1 MGGAGILLLALTI
14 FPLVFSLILSLHKW
28 SVTKPGPWK
37 FVGLL
42 NYFEIIKDGV
52 FWRIIRNTFVFTIS
66 AVLLQFTIGIGLA
79 NMLNK
84 ELRGEGVFRSV
95 LVMPMMIPPILV
107 GLIWL
112 FMYKKDFGIINN
124 MLSLLS
130 IDPISWLS
138 KPMNAMPAII
148 IADTWQWT
156 PFMFLLFL
164 AGIRSLPIEIY
175 ESARMDGASSWQLFR
190 FITLPLLKPIILIAV
205 IIRFMDAFR
214 IFDKIFQLTGGGPG
228 VATETISLYIYRN
241 GLRYFNMG
249 YATALSYLSLIFI
262 VGFSIIYIKI
272 LQSWRK

>member
-1 MGGAGILLLALTI
+1 MSGAGLMLLALTI
-14 FPLVFSLILSLHKW
+14 FPLAFSLILSLHKW
-28 SVTKPGPWK
+28 SLTKPGPWK

-42 NYFEIIKDGV
+42 NYYEIIKDDV

-66 AVLLQFTIGIGLA
+66 AVSLQFVIGIGLA
-79 NMLNK
+79 NLLNK

-124 MLSLLS
+124 MLSLLR
-130 IDPISWLS
+130 IDPITWLS
-138 KPMNAMPAII
+138 KPITAMPAII

-164 AGIRSLPIEIY
+164 AGLKSLPIEIY
-175 ESARMDGASSWQLFR
+175 ESARIDGASSWQLFR
-190 FITLPLLKPIILIAV
+190 FLTLPLLKPIILIAV

-228 VATETISLYIYRN
+228 VSTETISLYIYRN

-249 YATALSYLSLIFI
+249 YSTALSYLALIFI
-262 VGFSIIYIKI
+262 VGFSTIYMKI
-272 LQSWRK
+272 LQSSKG